1 MLFKCGQQKLILGS
15 MRCFSKKI
23 VVYLKSGSPARVP
36 EVLGYNNR
44 GVQQQK
50 KNNKQT
56 TTAVLVERSPR
67 AQHSPPTHQ
76 HDAEKETQKQ
86 VFWEKEDAGLKSSS
100 IVVV

>member
-1 MLFKCGQQKLILGS
+1 M
-15 MRCFSKKI
+15 
-23 VVYLKSGSPARVP
+23 YLKSGSPARVR
-36 EVLGYNNR
+36 EVL
-44 GVQQQK
+44 GVQQQGGTTTE
-50 KNNKQT
+50 KNNKQII
-56 TTAVLVERSPR
+56 AVLVERSPR

>member
-1 MLFKCGQQKLILGS
+1 M
-15 MRCFSKKI
+15 
-23 VVYLKSGSPARVP
+23 YLKSGSPARVR
-36 EVLGYNNR
+36 EVL
-44 GVQQQK
+44 GVQQQGGTK

-56 TTAVLVERSPR
+56 ITAVLVERSPR